1 MALNLH
7 ERLLVYKLDQNKV
20 INTIIRGRTY
30 RVIVSVGE
38 ALNEHLKLKIK
49 RCSYGASLI
58 IDNYAVSDEYHDYVT
73 LDGVD
78 SGETSSPRG
87 QSSVAFAF
95 TGFSHSDATS
105 GE

>member
-1 MALNLH
+1 M
-7 ERLLVYKLDQNKV
+7 

-30 RVIVSVGE
+30 RVVVSVGE

-58 IDNYAVSDEYHDYVT
+58 IDNYAVSDEYRDYVT
-73 LDGVD
+73 LEDLDV
-78 SGETSSPRG
+78 SSRQG
-87 QSSVAFAF
+87 NTSVAFVF

-105 GE
+105 GEF